1 MADDI
6 ERRSLYPMPLPPR
19 IAGRLSTMAQPYP
32 DRLYEQFCALRSNG
46 VDVMVSLQ
54 PAAERQAAGLEGEPA
69 AAVRAGLEF
78 HEVPFVD
85 FGVPDRAVAAPVIEL
100 LCDRIRAG
108 RHVVLHCA
116 GGIGRSSVLAGAILV
131 QLGVPAAGVWRII
144 SDARGCEV
152 PETDEQRAWLTDPP

>member
-69 AAVRAGLEF
+69 AADGSPSIRE
-78 HEVPFVD
+78 
-85 FGVPDRAVAAPVIEL
+85 RAVP
-100 LCDRIRAG
+100 
-108 RHVVLHCA
+108 
-116 GGIGRSSVLAGAILV
+116 GGGESPSGH
-131 QLGVPAAGVWRII
+131 
-144 SDARGCEV
+144 
-152 PETDEQRAWLTDPP
+152 